1 MILSRG
7 RRFIFVH
14 IPKTGGTALALAL
27 ESRAM
32 KDDILIGDTPKARA
46 RKGRLAGIKSHGR
59 LWKHSTLADIA
70 GLATD
75 AEIASLFTLTLIRN
89 PWDRAVSYY
98 HWLRTQSFAHPAVG
112 LAKTHDFSGF
122 LNHPHTRTALALWPF
137 AAYMRD
143 RGGVERASLFARL
156 EHLAA
161 DLAPFEAHLGF
172 SLGPIARANATPR
185 SPDSR
190 PPDSRPPDWLSRDW
204 RPAYTD
210 ADAALLGDLCATDIA
225 RFGYRFDPTPA

>member
-1 MILSRG
+1 MIVSRG

-14 IPKTGGTALALAL
+14 IPKTGGTALSLAL
-27 ESRAM
+27 ENRAM

-46 RKGRLAGIKSHGR
+46 RRARISGVKAAGR

-75 AEIASLFTLTLIRN
+75 AEIADFFTVTLVRN

-98 HWLRTQSFAHPAVG
+98 HWLRDQGFAHPAVG

-122 LNHPHTRTALALWPF
+122 LNHAQTVTALRLWPYT
-137 AAYMRD
+137 AYMRD
-143 RGGVERASLFARL
+143 RFGVERASLYARL
-156 EHLAA
+156 EHLEA

-172 SLGPIARANATPR
+172 RLTPLARANASDR
-185 SPDSR
+185 
-190 PPDSRPPDWLSRDW
+190 SRDW
-204 RPAYTD
+204 RGFYSD
-210 ADAALLGDLCATDIA
+210 ADAALVADISAGDIA
-225 RFGYRFDPTPA
+225 RFGYRFEPN